1 MSNWKWI
8 FTSGQ
13 DFLSFSSISQMSGN
27 FSNSAVIVRETDM
40 MNENLKL
47 NKANDL
53 APFAAQRLRTA
64 LHISIRSL

>member
-1 MSNWKWI
+1 
-8 FTSGQ
+8 
-13 DFLSFSSISQMSGN
+13 MSGN
-27 FSNSAVIVRETDM
+27 FSKSAVIVKKTDM

-64 LHISIRSL
+64 LHINIRSLLSVCVGS